1 VLVIGP
7 KTRKTQNTDYCP
19 QLEDEDDDEYEY
31 DLVAKLPKEKTF
43 WGEAVVY
50 SSTGFDSALIIKTS
64 ETAAVTMQ
72 KASQR

>member
-1 VLVIGP
+1 MGNRTSREHATLF
-7 KTRKTQNTDYCP
+7 
-19 QLEDEDDDEYEY
+19 DDEHEY
-31 DLVAKLPKEKTF
+31 DFVATRLKRKKF